1 MRMPSPSQSPV
12 TVPSQLRSPRAMR
25 ASITAMR
32 ARRSVPTSCAAIAM
46 LLASTFALVADRAEA
61 SPPPRATL
69 NGSFHEAVQEE
80 VAVSGSVVVG
90 VAAASALSGEAALA
104 GLMVPASADA
114 ICLTLL
120 SRDGVYFS
128 RNSYDV
134 RAGAGGMVVLPYDDF
149 TRERDRIRRYAAG
162 DLAVRAMPG
171 GCDDSPAIYLVPTS
185 GNPADTVDVL
195 VNAFGANDVY
205 FRGPDGAE
213 TDCEEFTEGRR
224 TSYDYRCRIPLGQLG
239 AGRKQVVIERER
251 YGRPLGAVTIE
262 LQLGAGP

>member
-1 MRMPSPSQSPV
+1 MRKPSQSSMPL
-12 TVPSQLRSPRAMR
+12 PSQSRSREPFARWP
-25 ASITAMR
+25 SITKSR
-32 ARRSVPTSCAAIAM
+32 ARGSIASVCAATAM
-46 LLASTFALVADRAEA
+46 LLSLAASHATAA
-61 SPPPRATL
+61 PPPRASLT
-69 NGSFHEAVQEE
+69 GSFHEAVQEE

-90 VAAASALSGEAALA
+90 VASASALSGEAALA

-120 SRDGVYFS
+120 SRDGVYYS

-149 TRERDRIRRYAAG
+149 TRERERIRLYPEG

-171 GCDDSPAIYLVPTS
+171 SCEESLAVYLVPTS

-224 TSYDYRCRIPLGQLG
+224 TSYDYRCSIPLGLLG

-262 LQLGAGP
+262 LQLGANP

>member
-1 MRMPSPSQSPV
+1 MHMPSVSS
-12 TVPSQLRSPRAMR
+12 LRSRVSFLR
-25 ASITAMR
+25 RRSIVTRR
-32 ARRSVPTSCAAIAM
+32 ARGGIVA
-46 LLASTFALVADRAEA
+46 ASTTVTLLFGLAAGQA
-61 SPPPRATL
+61 SATPPPRASL
-69 NGSFHEAVQEE
+69 NGNFHEAVQEE

-104 GLMVPASADA
+104 GLMVPAAADA

-120 SRDGVYFS
+120 SRDGVYYS

-149 TRERDRIRRYAAG
+149 TRERERIRLYPAG

-171 GCDDSPAIYLVPTS
+171 SCEDSPAVYLVPTA

-205 FRGPDGAE
+205 FRGPDGVE

-224 TSYDYRCRIPLGQLG
+224 TSYDYRCSIPLGLLG

-251 YGRPLGAVTIE
+251 YGRPLGAVSIE
-262 LQLGAGP
+262 LQLGANP

>member
-1 MRMPSPSQSPV
+1 MRPSIN
-12 TVPSQLRSPRAMR
+12 A
-25 ASITAMR
+25 IR
-32 ARRSVPTSCAAIAM
+32 ARRSVPTACAAIAV
-46 LLASTFALVADRAEA
+46 LLGLAAGGQANAT
-61 SPPPRATL
+61 PPRATL
-69 NGSFHEAVQEE
+69 TGSFHEAVQEE

-120 SRDGVYFS
+120 SRDGVYYS

-134 RAGAGGMVVLPYDDF
+134 RAGAGGMVLLPYDDF
-149 TRERDRIRRYAAG
+149 TRERERIRLYPAG

-171 GCDDSPAIYLVPTS
+171 SCEDSPAVYLVPTA

-205 FRGPDGAE
+205 FRGPDGVE
-213 TDCEEFTEGRR
+213 TDCVEFTEGRR
-224 TSYDYRCRIPLGQLG
+224 TSYDYRCSIPLGLLG

-251 YGRPLGAVTIE
+251 YGRPLGAVSIE
-262 LQLGAGP
+262 LQLGANP

>member
-1 MRMPSPSQSPV
+1 MHMP
-12 TVPSQLRSPRAMR
+12 TRS
-25 ASITAMR
+25 R
-32 ARRSVPTSCAAIAM
+32 ARCAAIAV
-46 LLASTFALVADRAEA
+46 LLACTFTVAAGQAHA

-120 SRDGVYFS
+120 SRDGVYYS

-149 TRERDRIRRYAAG
+149 TRERERIRLYPDG

-171 GCDDSPAIYLVPTS
+171 GCDESPAVYLVPTS
-185 GNPADTVDVL
+185 GNPGDTVDVL

-205 FRGPDGAE
+205 YRSPDGVE

-224 TSYDYRCRIPLGQLG
+224 TSYDYRCRIPLGLLG
-239 AGRKQVVIERER
+239 AGRKQVTIERER
-251 YGRPLGAVTIE
+251 YGRPLGAVTVE
-262 LQLGAGP
+262 LQLGANP

>member
-1 MRMPSPSQSPV
+1 MHMPTQS
-12 TVPSQLRSPRAMR
+12 
-25 ASITAMR
+25 R
-32 ARRSVPTSCAAIAM
+32 ARCAAIAV
-46 LLASTFALVADRAEA
+46 LLALPFALAAGQAQA

-120 SRDGVYFS
+120 SRDGVYYS

-149 TRERDRIRRYAAG
+149 TRERERIRLYHAG

-171 GCDDSPAIYLVPTS
+171 GCDESPAVYLVPTS
-185 GNPADTVDVL
+185 GSPADTVDVL

-205 FRGPDGAE
+205 YRGPDGVEA
-213 TDCEEFTEGRR
+213 DCEEFTAGRR
-224 TSYDYRCRIPLGQLG
+224 TSYDYRCRIPLGLLG
-239 AGRKQVVIERER
+239 AGRKQVTIERER
-251 YGRPLGAVTIE
+251 YGRPLGAVTVE
-262 LQLGAGP
+262 LQLGASP

>member
-1 MRMPSPSQSPV
+1 MSC
-12 TVPSQLRSPRAMR
+12 LRGVCGAAALAAAVVGP
-25 ASITAMR
+25 ASAT
-32 ARRSVPTSCAAIAM
+32 
-46 LLASTFALVADRAEA
+46 
-61 SPPPRATL
+61 PPRASL

-104 GLMVPASADA
+104 GLIVPASADA
-114 ICLTLL
+114 VCLTLL
-120 SRDGVYFS
+120 SRDGVYYS

-149 TRERDRIRRYAAG
+149 TRERERIRRYPEG

-171 GCDDSPAIYLVPTS
+171 SCDDAPAVYLVPTS
-185 GNPADTVDVL
+185 AHPAGTVDVL

-205 FRGPDGAE
+205 FRGPDGVE

-224 TSYDYRCRIPLGQLG
+224 TSYDYRCSIPLGLLG
-239 AGRKQVVIERER
+239 PGRREVVIERER

-262 LQLGAGP
+262 LQLGANP